1 MEHNKNVLPFLDIK
15 VVRQGNSIT
24 TDIYYK
30 PTDSK
35 QYLNFKSNHP
45 RHTKYNVPFNLARRI
60 CTIVPETILRERR
73 LNELKTYLLQQ
84 NYPEG
89 IIMRGIERAK
99 AIPLDTLRGE
109 REVHP
114 DNKLAFVATYNPVYS
129 NTYPAIKTG
138 MNYLQGST
146 KMSAVLRETK
156 IIRSYRQA
164 PNLKQLLTKAALRN
178 NQSYCVK
185 KCADKRCKLC
195 KENLLEG
202 SEFLFRNKN
211 LTFKVNANMGCNTK
225 N

>member
-1 MEHNKNVLPFLDIK
+1 
-15 VVRQGNSIT
+15 
-24 TDIYYK
+24 
-30 PTDSK
+30 
-35 QYLNFKSNHP
+35 
-45 RHTKYNVPFNLARRI
+45 
-60 CTIVPETILRERR
+60 
-73 LNELKTYLLQQ
+73 
-84 NYPEG
+84 
-89 IIMRGIERAK
+89 MRGIERAK

-178 NQSYCVK
+178 NQNYCVK
-185 KCADKRCKLC
+185 KCADKR
-195 KENLLEG
+195 
-202 SEFLFRNKN
+202 
-211 LTFKVNANMGCNTK
+211 
-225 N
+225 